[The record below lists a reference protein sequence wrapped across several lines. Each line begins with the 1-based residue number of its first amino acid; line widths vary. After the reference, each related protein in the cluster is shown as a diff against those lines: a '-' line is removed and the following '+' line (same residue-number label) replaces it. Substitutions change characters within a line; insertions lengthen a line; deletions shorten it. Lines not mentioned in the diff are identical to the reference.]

1 MRKFF
6 IFIFITAVVSG
17 CSSIEKP
24 WVVTQ
29 PPDTFQPVPGSFL
42 AGTAEVDITPSPGF
56 PVFGFSTEGTKYA
69 LGHWTRLKAR
79 IIVFQ
84 DSKGKRLAMV
94 QIDWGAV
101 SELLRR
107 EVAKRAADSGI
118 SPANL
123 LMAAS
128 HTHAG
133 PGGFFG
139 ASFYNCFGS
148 GRSGFF
154 PQLVNWAAERIGTG
168 IKTACLDLAPARVA
182 AGEVTIDGLTRNRS
196 LEAWVWNYKGK
207 LMDVPYN
214 SVIPRVWVVRIDH
227 VNKEQ
232 PSQTIPIAAYII
244 TPVHATS
251 VGMECK
257 LYHGD
262 LLGVASRYIA
272 ASIEKEY
279 HLDRH
284 FVAAVAVGP
293 EGDVSA
299 TWQKQEIPEAK
310 RLGKMLADPVFE
322 CFKGLNS
329 KLTETEPEHVYVEYD
344 MKNAK
349 VGDQSLC
356 EPMMGVPILGGAE
369 DGRSFLY
376 MKPIPIVDYLVIEG
390 YRYLEPKGCQGVKV
404 PPLKSLRN
412 MIYPPSAFPDI
423 APLHVLRFGEVF
435 SLATLP
441 VEATTETG
449 FRIYNGLIQ
458 QLNSPRLALLDVA
471 NEYISYTATPE
482 EYNVQNFEGA
492 FTLYG
497 PLESEFFKQELLNT
511 AQTLGKQPPAPLS
524 SRTFY
529 PGRECPLPNL
539 KKIVYP
545 HLRKHKN
552 LEIQKDANG
561 NIIKVSFYWKDTE
574 QIALGKEL
582 PSIKILKGDEPLK
595 NSYGAEESDQWVNM
609 EVECRKGIDWS
620 AGWTPPQDCIAEG
633 SYRFAVSRPGK
644 EPIYSPP
651 FSLQ

>member
-1 MRKFF
+1 MKK
-6 IFIFITAVVSG
+6 ILILILITVAVTG
-17 CSSIEKP
+17 CASKMKP
-24 WVVTQ
+24 WIVSQ

-42 AGTAEVDITPSPGF
+42 AGAAEVDITPSPGF
-56 PVFGFSTEGTKYA
+56 PIFGFSTEGTKYA

-84 DSKGKRLAMV
+84 DSKGKRLTLV

-118 SPANL
+118 SPVNL
-123 LMAAS
+123 VMSAS

-148 GRSGFF
+148 ARSGFF
-154 PQLVNWAAERIGTG
+154 PELVKWAADCIGSG
-168 IKTACLDLAPARVA
+168 IKTACQDLAPARIA

-196 LEAWVWNYKGK
+196 LEAWIWNYKDNVI
-207 LMDVPYN
+207 DVPYN
-214 SVIPRVWVVRIDH
+214 SVIPLVWVLRVDH
-227 VNKEQ
+227 VNQEH
-232 PSQTIPIAAYII
+232 PSETIPIAAYII
-244 TPVHATS
+244 APLHATA
-251 VGMECK
+251 VGIDCK

-262 LLGVASRYIA
+262 LIGVASRYVA

-299 TWQKQEIPEAK
+299 NWQQQNINEAK

-322 CFKGLNS
+322 CFKGLND
-329 KLTETEPEHVYVEYD
+329 KLTEIEPEHVYAEYD

-349 VGDQSLC
+349 VGDHSLC

-376 MKPIPIVDYLVIEG
+376 MKPLLKYLVIEG

-404 PPLKSLRN
+404 PPLKGLRN
-412 MIYPPSAFPDI
+412 IIYPPSAFPDI
-423 APLHVLRFGEVF
+423 APLHIIRFGDMF

-449 FRIYNGLIQ
+449 FRIFNTLVQELKSSNI
-458 QLNSPRLALLDVA
+458 ALVDVT
-471 NEYISYTATPE
+471 NEYISYVATPE
-482 EYNVQNFEGA
+482 EYNAQNFEGA

-511 AQTLGKQPPAPLS
+511 AQALGKEPPVSLS

-529 PGRECPLPNL
+529 PGRECSVPNVR
-539 KKIVYP
+539 KIGNQ
-545 HLRKHKN
+545 LLCKDQK
-552 LEIQKDANG
+552 LETKKDADG
-561 NIIKVSFYWKDTE
+561 NITKVTYYWKDDE
-574 QIALGKEL
+574 KIALGKEL
-582 PSIKILKGDEPLK
+582 PLIKILKGDDPLK
-595 NSYGAEESDQWVNM
+595 NSYGVEESDQWVNM
-609 EVECRKGIDWS
+609 EVACQKGLYWS
-620 AGWTPPQDCIAEG
+620 AGWTPPQECFVEG
-633 SYRFAVSRPGK
+633 SYRFAVYRPGR

-651 FSLQ
+651 FSLK

>member
-1 MRKFF
+1 MR
-6 IFIFITAVVSG
+6 IFLVCILIAMVVTGCTSG
-17 CSSIEKP
+17 GKP

-29 PPDTFQPVPGSFL
+29 PPDTYQPIPQGFL

-56 PVFGFSTEGTKYA
+56 PVFGFSMEGTKYA
-69 LGHWTRLKAR
+69 LGYWTRLKAR
-79 IIVFQ
+79 VIVFQ

-107 EVAKRAADSGI
+107 EVAKRSADSGI

-123 LMAAS
+123 TMSAS

-139 ASFYNCFGS
+139 ASFYNSFGS

-154 PQLVNWAAERIGTG
+154 PQLVNWAAERIGAG
-168 IKTACLDLAPARVA
+168 IKSACLDLAPARVA

-196 LEAWVWNYKGK
+196 LEAWVWNYENN
-207 LMDVPYN
+207 LIDVPYN

-227 VNKEQ
+227 VDKEQ

-244 TPVHATS
+244 APLHATAA
-251 VGMECK
+251 GINCN

-262 LLGVASRYIA
+262 LLGAASRYIA

-299 TWQKQEIPEAK
+299 NWEKQEINEAK
-310 RLGKMLADPVFE
+310 RLGKMLADPVFQ
-322 CFKGLNS
+322 CFKGLDD
-329 KLTETEPEHVYVEYD
+329 KLTEIEPEYVYMEYD

-349 VGDQSLC
+349 VGTQSLC

-376 MKPIPIVDYLVIEG
+376 MKPLLRYLVIEG
-390 YRYLEPKGCQGVKV
+390 YRNVEPKGCQGAKV
-404 PPLKSLRN
+404 PPLKALRN
-412 MIYPPSAFPDI
+412 LFYPPGAFPDI
-423 APLHVLRFGEVF
+423 APIHVVRLGDAL

-449 FRIYNGLIQ
+449 FRIYNTLTREMK
-458 QLNSPRLALLDVA
+458 SPRLALLDVT
-471 NEYISYTATPE
+471 NEYISYVATPE
-482 EYNVQNFEGA
+482 EYNAQNFEGA

-497 PLESEFFKQELLNT
+497 PLESEFFEQELLNT
-511 AQTLGKQPPAPLS
+511 AQTLGKEPPATLS
-524 SRTFY
+524 TFTFY
-529 PGRECPLPNL
+529 PGREISVPNL
-539 KKIVYP
+539 KRIGNQLLCKDQ
-545 HLRKHKN
+545 K
-552 LEIQKDANG
+552 LEIEKDDKG
-561 NIIKVSFYWKDTE
+561 NISKVIFYWKDTE

-582 PSIKILKGDEPLK
+582 PAIKILKENGPLK
-595 NSYGAEESDQWVNM
+595 NSYGVEESDQWLNM
-609 EVECRKGIDWS
+609 EVECRKGLYWS
-620 AGWTPPQDCIAEG
+620 VGWTPPQDCIAAG
-633 SYRFAVSRPGK
+633 SHRFVVSRPGK

>member
-6 IFIFITAVVSG
+6 IFLLIAMVVTGCTSG
-17 CSSIEKP
+17 GKP

-29 PPDTFQPVPGSFL
+29 PPDTYQPIPGGFL

-56 PVFGFSTEGTKYA
+56 PLFGFSTEATKYA
-69 LGHWTRLKAR
+69 LGQWTRLKAR
-79 IIVFQ
+79 IVVFQ
-84 DSKGKRLAMV
+84 DSKGKRLALV
-94 QIDWGAV
+94 QTDWGAV

-123 LMAAS
+123 AMSAS

-139 ASFYNCFGS
+139 ASFYNTFGS

-154 PQLVNWAAERIGTG
+154 PQLVNWAADRIGSG
-168 IKTACLDLAPARVA
+168 IKSACLDLAPARIA

-196 LEAWVWNYKGK
+196 LEAWIWNYKDNVI
-207 LMDVPYN
+207 DVPYN

-232 PSQTIPIAAYII
+232 PAQTTPIAAYII
-244 TPVHATS
+244 APLHATS
-251 VGMECK
+251 VGVNCK

-262 LLGVASRYIA
+262 LHGVASRYIA

-293 EGDVSA
+293 EGDVSPN
-299 TWQKQEIPEAK
+299 WQKQDIPEAK
-310 RLGKMLADPVFE
+310 RLGKMLADPVIE
-322 CFKGLNS
+322 CFKGLND
-329 KLTETEPEHVYVEYD
+329 KLTEIEPEHVYMEYD

-376 MKPIPIVDYLVIEG
+376 MKPVLQYLIIEG
-390 YRYLEPKGCQGVKV
+390 YRHLKPKGCQGVKV

-412 MIYPPSAFPDI
+412 LIYPPSAFPDM
-423 APLHVLRFGEVF
+423 APLHVVRLGDAL

-449 FRIYNGLIQ
+449 YRIYNTLAQ
-458 QLNSPRLALLDVA
+458 EMHSPRLALLAVS

-482 EYNVQNFEGA
+482 EYNAQNFEGA

-511 AQTLGKQPPAPLS
+511 AQTLGKQPPVPLS

-529 PGRECPLPNL
+529 PGRENSVPNL
-539 KKIVYP
+539 KKIGNQ
-545 HLRKHKN
+545 LLCKDQK
-552 LEIQKDANG
+552 LEMEKDPNG
-561 NIIKVSFYWKDTE
+561 NISKVTFYWKDTE

-582 PSIKILKGDEPLK
+582 PAIKILQGNEPLK
-595 NSYGAEESDQWVNM
+595 NSYGVEESDQWVNM
-609 EVECRKGIDWS
+609 EVACRKGLYWS

-633 SYRFAVSRPGK
+633 FYRFAVYRPGK
-644 EPIYSPP
+644 ETIYSPP

>member
-1 MRKFF
+1 MKKYL
-6 IFIFITAVVSG
+6 IFILIIVVVTG
-17 CSSIEKP
+17 CASKAKP
-24 WVVTQ
+24 WIVTQ
-29 PPDTFQPVPGSFL
+29 PSDTYQPVPGSFL
-42 AGTAEVDITPSPGF
+42 AGAAEVDITPSPGF
-56 PVFGFSTEGTKYA
+56 PVFGFSTEGVKHA
-69 LGHWTRLKAR
+69 LGYWTRLKAR
-79 IIVFQ
+79 IIIFQ
-84 DSKGKRLAMV
+84 DSKGKRLALV
-94 QIDWGAV
+94 QTDWGAV

-118 SPANL
+118 APVNL
-123 LMAAS
+123 VMSAS

-139 ASFYNCFGS
+139 ASFYNTFGS
-148 GRSGFF
+148 SRSGFF
-154 PQLVNWAAERIGTG
+154 PALVNWAADRIDSG

-196 LEAWVWNYKGK
+196 LEAWIWNYKNNVI
-207 LMDVPYN
+207 DVPYN
-214 SVIPRVWVVRIDH
+214 SVIPRVWVFRIDH

-232 PSQTIPIAAYII
+232 PAQTIPIAAYII
-244 TPVHATS
+244 TPLHATS
-251 VGMECK
+251 VGVDCK

-272 ASIEKEY
+272 ATIEKQY

-284 FVAAVAVGP
+284 FVTAVAVGP
-293 EGDVSA
+293 EGDISA
-299 TWQKQEIPEAK
+299 NWQKQNIDEAK

-322 CFKGLNS
+322 CFKGLDD
-329 KLTETEPEHVYVEYD
+329 KLTDIEPEHAYAEYD

-376 MKPIPIVDYLVIEG
+376 MKPVLHYLVIEG

-404 PPLKSLRN
+404 PPLKGLRN
-412 MIYPPSAFPDI
+412 AIYPPESFPDI
-423 APLHVLRFGEVF
+423 APLHVIRFGDMF
-435 SLATLP
+435 SLATVP

-449 FRIYNGLIQ
+449 FRIYNALKQ
-458 QLNSPRLALLDVA
+458 QMNAPHLALLAVT

-482 EYNVQNFEGA
+482 EYNAQNFEGA

-497 PLESEFFKQELLNT
+497 PLESEFFKQELLHT
-511 AQTLGKQPPAPLS
+511 AQTLGKQPPDSLS

-529 PGRECPLPNL
+529 PGRECSVPNL
-539 KKIVYP
+539 NTIVYP
-545 HLRKHKN
+545 YQPKHKN

-561 NIIKVSFYWKDTE
+561 NIIKVTFYWQDTE
-574 QIALGKEL
+574 KISLGKEL

-609 EVECRKGIDWS
+609 EIECRKGKDWS
-620 AGWTPPQDCIAEG
+620 TGWTPPRDCIADG
-633 SYRFAVSRPGK
+633 SYRFAVYRPGR
-644 EPIYSPP
+644 ETIYSQP
-651 FSLQ
+651 FSLK